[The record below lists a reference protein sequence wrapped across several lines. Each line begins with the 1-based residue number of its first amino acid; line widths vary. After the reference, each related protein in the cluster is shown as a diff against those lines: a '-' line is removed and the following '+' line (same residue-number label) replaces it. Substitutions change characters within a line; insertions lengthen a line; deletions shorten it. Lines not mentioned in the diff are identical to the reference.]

1 MGDLAV
7 TYSALEKHHEA
18 LSMGKRVLEF
28 RCRVLHEDH
37 PDIGKIIWNV

>member
-7 TYSALEKHHEA
+7 THSALKNHDDA
-18 LSMGKRVLEF
+18 LSMGKLVWEF

-37 PDIGKIIWNV
+37 PDIGKSMWNV